1 MAHPESAS
9 NEAATTSKRHYFVA
23 LLVSL
28 LLSIVLWVIFGQFDA
43 VGFVLWTSMA
53 ALLGSSFGLVLDRNI
68 WVTVGATAVVRLVFF
83 AIAWFVM

>member
-28 LLSIVLWVIFGQFDA
+28 ALSVMLWILFGQFDA
-43 VGFVLWTSMA
+43 VGFVFWTSTA
-53 ALLGSSFGLVLDRNI
+53 ALLGSSVGLVMDRNI
-68 WVTVGATAVVRLVFF
+68 WVTVGATAAIRLIIF
-83 AIAWFVM
+83 AIVWFVM